1 MAAPNIPKLQAKDLV
16 VSGQGVQAFVEP
28 TRKACRQKLVLGKE
42 LAIGRSPHAPHRTL
56 LLPE

>member
-1 MAAPNIPKLQAKDLV
+1 MASCPKASRITCSV

-28 TRKACRQKLVLGKE
+28 TRKECRQKLVLGKE

>member
-1 MAAPNIPKLQAKDLV
+1 V

-28 TRKACRQKLVLGKE
+28 TGKEFRQKLVSGKE
-42 LAIGRSPHAPHRTL
+42 LATGRSPDAPHRTL